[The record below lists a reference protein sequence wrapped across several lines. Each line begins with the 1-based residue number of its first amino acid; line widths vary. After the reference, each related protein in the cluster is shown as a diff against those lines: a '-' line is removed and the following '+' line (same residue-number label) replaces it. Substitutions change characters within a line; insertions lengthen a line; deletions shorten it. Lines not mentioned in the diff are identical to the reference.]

1 VGEFDRFTASMS
13 GAFTVAGVRDREV
26 ARPPRDRDPQ
36 AGTVPGAQENNIYR
50 CRYLHM
56 YENSSW
62 AQIKSLVARVDAQ
75 VARAAADVGSAADF
89 ARHLGIHPVVEPG
102 LMWIAEQ
109 VPRGSFPPPY
119 IVYSLFFHHTTPYN
133 NKRE

>member
-1 VGEFDRFTASMS
+1 VIETPRQEPFLGPKKITFTAVD
-13 GAFTVAGVRDREV
+13 T
-26 ARPPRDRDPQ
+26 
-36 AGTVPGAQENNIYR
+36 
-50 CRYLHM
+50 

-119 IVYSLFFHHTTPYN
+119 IVYSLFFHHTAPYN